1 MQMLKKT
8 QLFKYNKNGTMV
20 KIFFTSYRKDFLY
33 IYIYMCGLWIWI
45 WFSYSFE
52 IITSPSCVLASPS
65 SFPAAE
71 HGHSFF
77 FPLRVL
83 FSPFGAMSVSKEASS
98 PLV

>member
-1 MQMLKKT
+1 
-8 QLFKYNKNGTMV
+8 MV
-20 KIFFTSYRKDFLY
+20 KIFFMSDQKDFIY

-45 WFSYSFE
+45 WLSYSFE
-52 IITSPSCVLASPS
+52 IITSPSCVFASPS

-77 FPLRVL
+77 SLCVL
-83 FSPFGAMSVSKEASS
+83 FSPFGEINVSKEASS